1 MAPAARRE
9 GDVVVG
15 RSRISSLLERGHRVI
30 PVVAIPRVLVAR
42 LERLRV
48 PRPVAVAMVVAGQ
61 WPTLLNELLTV
72 VAPSQGVTTGASRVW
87 LLICGA
93 LCSLMLLSARSGWR
107 RVSAAGDLVHEM
119 VDESPDRAV
128 TIERWLW
135 RALSPA
141 RQLGVCLLAAV
152 LCVALLIGVRPA
164 LLPDISVGLA
174 SYLMVGWLGFLG
186 GNVMYWLCVMGD
198 LPRRI
203 RRCRPVTLMRHDP
216 AMTPGLIALC
226 DGYIFVASAM
236 SLGILVTEI
245 TALVLPNRTDSALL
259 RDMVLFFPV
268 FAGLIALWAAIQPFL
283 PIYLLA
289 REVKRE
295 MLLDLSAEVAASG
308 PQTHNRMLEL
318 YFHIRSASLLPINTA
333 TVVQYGA
340 AIVGVV
346 GGFAIPKL
354 IA

>member
-1 MAPAARRE
+1 MVPTARRE
-9 GDVVVG
+9 GDAVVAG
-15 RSRISSLLERGHRVI
+15 SRISALLECGRRVI
-30 PVVAIPRVLVAR
+30 PVVAIPRVLTVR

-48 PRPVAVAMVVAGQ
+48 ARPAAVALVLASQ
-61 WPTLLNELLTV
+61 WPTLLNELFNV
-72 VAPSQGVTTGASRVW
+72 VAPSHGVATGTSRMW

-93 LCSLMLLSARSGWR
+93 LCCLMMLSARSGWR
-107 RVSAAGDLVHEM
+107 RISAAGDLIHEM
-119 VDESPDRAV
+119 VGESPGCATNV
-128 TIERWLW
+128 ERWLT
-135 RALSPA
+135 RALSPV
-141 RQLGVCLLAAV
+141 RQLGICLLAAA
-152 LCVALLIGVRPA
+152 LCVTLLIGVRPA
-164 LLPDISVGLA
+164 LLPDIPVGPA

-186 GNVMYWLCVMGD
+186 GNTMYWLCAMGD

-203 RRCRPVTLMRHDP
+203 RKSRPVTLMRHDP

-236 SLGILVTEI
+236 SVGVLITEI
-245 TALVLPNRTDSALL
+245 TALMLPNRTNSALL
-259 RDMVLFFPV
+259 QDVVLYFPV
-268 FAGLIALWAAIQPFL
+268 LAGLIALWAAIQPFL
-283 PIYLLA
+283 PIYLMA

-295 MLLDLSAEVAASG
+295 MLLDLSTQVTGGGAES
-308 PQTHNRMLEL
+308 PNRMLEL

-354 IA
+354 IS

>member
-1 MAPAARRE
+1 MAPTARRE
-9 GDVVVG
+9 IDAVVG

-30 PVVAIPRVLVAR
+30 PVVVIPRLLAVR
-42 LERLRV
+42 FERLRI
-48 PRPVAVAMVVAGQ
+48 PRPVAAAVVVASQ
-61 WPTLLNELLTV
+61 WPTLLNELLNV
-72 VAPSQGVTTGASRVW
+72 VAPSQGVATATSRMW

-93 LCSLMLLSARSGWR
+93 LCALMLVSAGSGWR
-107 RVSAAGDLVHEM
+107 RVSAAGDLIHEM
-119 VDESPDRAV
+119 VAESPGRV
-128 TIERWLW
+128 VIIEHWL
-135 RALSPA
+135 RRSLSPA
-141 RQLGVCLLAAV
+141 RQVGMCLLAAALSV
-152 LCVALLIGVRPA
+152 MLLIGVRPA
-164 LLPDISVGLA
+164 LLPDIPVGPA
-174 SYLMVGWLGFLG
+174 CYLMVGWLGFLG
-186 GNVMYWLCVMGD
+186 GNVMYWLCVMGG

-203 RRCRPVTLMRHDP
+203 RRCRPVTLVRHDP

-245 TALVLPNRTDSALL
+245 TALMLPNRTDSELL
-259 RDMVLFFPV
+259 RNVVLFFPV